1 MKKLLVTTAAT
12 LLAVAAFAQGT
23 VFFSNSGFNKV
34 SITVGGVTS
43 LIGTTPGL
51 INYGLFYGIGATK
64 PASLTFLGING
75 VNSTTTAGS
84 IVAADG
90 TSVGALQIPGTQPN
104 DANVWVQIA
113 GWSASAGS
121 DWAAA
126 PYFGSTLVVN
136 AANLGPSTGP
146 GAALWQ
152 TANGTDPKKFAG
164 GFVITAVPEPTTMAL
179 AGLGLAALMIF
190 RRRN

>member
-23 VFFSNSGFNKV
+23 VYFSNGAFNKI
-34 SITVGGVTS
+34 SLNDGTTTS
-43 LIGTTPGL
+43 LVPTTAGL
-51 INYGLFYGIGATK
+51 INYGLFYGTGATK
-64 PASLTFLGING
+64 PATLTFLGIAG
-75 VNSTTTAGS
+75 VNSTVSAG
-84 IVAADG
+84 IIAAADG
-90 TSVGALQIPGTQPN
+90 SVVTALPITGTQPN

-113 GWSASAGS
+113 GWSASAGT

-126 PYFGSTLVVN
+126 PYFGATAVVN

-152 TANGTDPKKFAG
+152 TASGTDPKKFAG
-164 GFVITAVPEPTTMAL
+164 GFVISAVPEPTTMAL
-179 AGLGLAALMIF
+179 AGLGLAALLF
-190 RRRN
+190 RRRK